1 MSKYDLIL
9 KGGNVLDPSQGIS
22 GTRDVA
28 FVDGRIA
35 KVAEDL
41 PAADGEEVIDVS
53 GKLVTPGLIDLHGHY
68 AYLMEPHGANPDA
81 SNMPFGVTTC
91 VDTGSTGWINF
102 PAYRKYII
110 ERVDSRLLAFI
121 HLCGTGANP
130 AQQRMLGIP
139 ELEDFRFADPERT
152 ARCIE
157 DNSDI
162 TLGVKVRVSPDG
174 TTANNAVAALKMA
187 RDIADM
193 TKSRVM
199 VHVMESLVPMAQ
211 LFEYL
216 RPGDIITHCF
226 TGSFKMPP
234 SLAMH
239 GDTHS
244 ILNERGEI
252 QDVVWDAYKMG
263 IIFDTASF
271 LRHFSVPVCKTAIAS
286 GLLPTTISSDRSIY
300 GDEYLNMIRK
310 QTGIPELQEYD
321 LLENMTMF
329 RSMGMSVEE
338 VVACVTSNAARVLQ
352 KEDLG
357 TLKEGAI
364 GDAAVLDMKEGE
376 FRYPDGLGNETQAH
390 ERFIPVMTVKDG
402 KRWTGSS
409 KLDGKATA

>member
-9 KGGNVLDPSQGIS
+9 QGGKVLDPSQELS

-28 FVDGRIA
+28 FVDGRVSKI
-35 KVAEDL
+35 AEDI
-41 PAADGEEVIDVS
+41 PREDGGEVIDVS

-68 AYLMEPHGANPDA
+68 AYLMEPHGANPDT

-121 HLCGTGANP
+121 HLCATGANP
-130 AQQRMLGIP
+130 AQQRFLGIP

-157 DNSDI
+157 DNNDI
-162 TLGVKVRVSPDG
+162 ALGVKVRVSLDG
-174 TTANNAVAALKMA
+174 TTPKNAVAALRMA
-187 RDIADM
+187 RQVADM
-193 TKSRVM
+193 TKTRIM
-199 VHVMESLVPMAQ
+199 VHVMECLVPMAQ

-216 RPGDIITHCF
+216 EPGDIITHCF
-226 TGSFKMPP
+226 TGAFKMPP
-234 SLAMH
+234 SLGIY

-252 QDVVWDAYKMG
+252 QDEVWDAYKNG
-263 IIFDTASF
+263 IVFDTASF
-271 LRHFSVPVCKTAIAS
+271 LRHFSVPVCKTAIES

-300 GDEYLNMIRK
+300 GEGYLNMIRK
-310 QTGIPELQEYD
+310 QTGIPELREYD

-329 RSMGMSVEE
+329 RSMGMTVEQ
-338 VVACVTSNAARVLQ
+338 VVACVTSNAAKVLQ
-352 KEDLG
+352 RGDLG
-357 TLKEGAI
+357 TLKVGAV
-364 GDAAVLDMKEGE
+364 GDAAVLDMEDGQ
-376 FRYPDGLGNETQAH
+376 FRYPDGLGNETRAH
-390 ERFIPVMTVKDG
+390 QRFIPVMTIKDG
-402 KRWTGSS
+402 KRWTSGS
-409 KLDGKATA
+409 KLEA